1 MRSGN
6 SSMLAG
12 LVLLFLLAHFLLL
25 AGILIRI
32 VATSWRQITRARAP
46 AGLKILCRSSS
57 RSTTRVKDQEAAYEA
72 NRMQLL

>member
-6 SSMLAG
+6 SSTLVG

-32 VATSWRQITRARAP
+32 VAICWHRITRAKTP
-46 AGLKILCRSSS
+46 AGLESQNHSSF
-57 RSTTRVKDQEAAYEA
+57 RSTSRRKEQEAAYEA
-72 NRMQLL
+72 D